1 MEKLQKSETARVEKE
16 EEEYVAERAY
26 YCGARAISKW
36 DKDTA
41 QEFLAAMP
49 DGTSG
54 YWDAVE
60 KNQGEGNFTGADHF
74 ANFAAM
80 EEAAFDIF
88 ERVLHD
94 GEVREWEWFF
104 CPGCFPGRFQG
115 SHENRT
121 GIWMK
126 KSRRRIACGSL

>member
-1 MEKLQKSETARVEKE
+1 MAKLQMTETARVEKE
-16 EEEYVAERAY
+16 EEDYVAERAY
-26 YCGARAISKW
+26 YRGTRAISKW
-36 DKDTA
+36 DRETA

-88 ERVLHD
+88 ERVLHND
-94 GEVREWEWFF
+94 EVREWEWFF
-104 CPGCFPGRFQG
+104 ALDVSLGDFRGA
-115 SHENRT
+115 
-121 GIWMK
+121 MK
-126 KSRRRIACGSL
+126 IEQEYG

>member
-1 MEKLQKSETARVEKE
+1 MAKLQMTETARVEKE

-26 YCGARAISKW
+26 YRGTRAISKW

-49 DGTSG
+49 NGTSG

-60 KNQGEGNFTGADHF
+60 KNQEEGNFTGADHF

-104 CPGCFPGRFQG
+104 ALDVSLGDFRGA
-115 SHENRT
+115 
-121 GIWMK
+121 MK
-126 KSRRRIACGSL
+126 I